1 MNNIDWG
8 YLFGM
13 ALQTVPEPRKV
24 ARDVFAFAAPR
35 RALWQ
40 ILALLLVAMTFLAV
54 ISSILFPVDPAE
66 LGAAFGDDEVA
77 PVFANPMATGVV
89 QAMSAV
95 LTVWAIYWFGRA
107 AGGTGRFEQALLTV
121 IWLHFVLLI
130 LQLAILTIG
139 LFAPGLALLL
149 TVLSFVLTFWLLS
162 HFVAEM
168 HGFRSA
174 GAVFAGIMMVL
185 LVMAVALSMM
195 LALLSL
201 MGFGVGLASGPGGA

>member
-24 ARDVFAFAAPR
+24 ARDVFAFPAPR
-35 RALWQ
+35 RALWL

-54 ISSILFPVDPAE
+54 ISSILSPVDPAE
-66 LGAAFGDDEVA
+66 VAEMLGDEDMA
-77 PVFANPMATGVV
+77 PVYANPMMTGMV
-89 QAMSAV
+89 QAVTSVAM
-95 LTVWAIYWFGRA
+95 VWGIFWIGRRF
-107 AGGTGRFEQALLTV
+107 GGTGGLDQALLTV

-130 LQLAILTIG
+130 LQLAILTLG
-139 LFAPGLALLL
+139 LFAPALALLL
-149 TVLSFVLTFWLLS
+149 TFLSFVMTFWILS

-174 GAVFAGIMMVL
+174 GSVFAGIMLVL
-185 LVMAVALSMM
+185 LVMAVVLSML
-195 LALLSL
+195 LA
-201 MGFGVGLASGPGGA
+201 MAGFGVPMETGSGGA